1 MRTIK
6 RLTAAIL
13 TAALALSLVVLPA
26 SAAPGS
32 FIDVTDPNTAV
43 NADILRLMGVVS
55 GTGDNLFEPQG
66 KLTRAQF
73 CTMVVTFL
81 QRQDETPQYETR
93 TIFSDVKSSHWAR
106 GYINLAASISV
117 SKDEENKV
125 PLIAGVGDGRFLPD
139 REISLAEAVTILL
152 RALDYTG
159 KEAGSVWPQGYLNL
173 AKSIGLTDGLN
184 GKAASYLTRGEAAQL
199 FVNALKCKRQGGEV
213 YYKSL
218 PDCKVE
224 EKTIVLA
231 VNVQTD
237 DGNASG
243 AIRTTSSKVSEAY
256 LPAHGS
262 GNPVALQGK
271 RGDLVLNAK
280 EEIVTFVPDNSTAT
294 TISLVGDAQAA
305 FVKGGGGQQY
315 TISPDTPVFTTSGGS
330 STPYSE
336 AYETLISGSQITM
349 YTEKGKIVAVY
360 STSGTTTIDSDAV
373 VVMGHASAATFHQL
387 TGGVSSFKIIKD
399 RQNITLSQIKPYDVV
414 TYDQISNTLVV
425 SDMRMTAVYTDPT
438 PTPKTPTEIKV
449 AGADFDVLQSAWDTI
464 GDIKPGDSVS
474 LLLTADGKVAGIVKP
489 TAQTRST
496 AIGTL
501 DGSSG
506 VTLFLPNGTTRKL
519 SGTVTNSASLS
530 TGQPVIVSTGKGDNI
545 SVSRLS
551 ENRAPGAFDLNAL
564 KLGDLTVS
572 TGVRI
577 YEQTGSVVASINR
590 GDLNMASI
598 PANQISSY
606 HTNSAGIVDYIVLN
620 NVTGSAYVYGMM
632 VGGYELVPS
641 APNIFGGGGETERYV
656 WRLRNGE
663 GELEFIPSATYRGS
677 SGDMVGIV
685 TGKPT
690 SDFYKDQYTIQQVIK
705 LTEVRFV
712 KSSDFFDSQGDPH
725 ITAFG
730 RTYRIADDVQCYYSR
745 SGNKVAAENWLKGDN
760 RLTSIKGYSD
770 SFTIYVDP
778 VGQQVRI
785 IVAN

>member
-1 MRTIK
+1 M
-6 RLTAAIL
+6 
-13 TAALALSLVVLPA
+13 
-26 SAAPGS
+26 
-32 FIDVTDPNTAV
+32 
-43 NADILRLMGVVS
+43 
-55 GTGDNLFEPQG
+55 
-66 KLTRAQF
+66 
-73 CTMVVTFL
+73 
-81 QRQDETPQYETR
+81 
-93 TIFSDVKSSHWAR
+93 
-106 GYINLAASISV
+106 
-117 SKDEENKV
+117 
-125 PLIAGVGDGRFLPD
+125 
-139 REISLAEAVTILL
+139 
-152 RALDYTG
+152 
-159 KEAGSVWPQGYLNL
+159 
-173 AKSIGLTDGLN
+173 
-184 GKAASYLTRGEAAQL
+184 
-199 FVNALKCKRQGGEV
+199 
-213 YYKSL
+213 
-218 PDCKVE
+218 E

-243 AIRTTSSKVSEAY
+243 AIRTTSSEVSEAY

-632 VGGYELVPS
+632 VGGYEEVTTSGLYGS
-641 APNIFGGGGETERYV
+641 HTSERYV

-663 GELEFIPSATYRGS
+663 GELKFIPSATYRGS

-690 SDFYKDQYTIQQVIK
+690 SEDYKDQYTIQQVIK